1 MTGRASGSHRIQVR
15 WLPYSSFSFSTAQ
28 DDSLDRCTWAPG
40 PKHRLPCPAL
50 DVKEIPQSHF
60 PKSVLRVSMRRQNKG
75 EQLGFQDQDF
85 FTAKPPQAFNVLLC
99 AVNFLE
105 EDVRREEPRLSG
117 RLTSLGNTI
126 LSQPW
131 ESESLQKGLDTPSM
145 IIKTQARLS
154 VFCRCFP
161 KGSSES
167 GPELIQT
174 LLSPWIPLGPS
185 APASRHWK
193 WESRQHECG
202 EVERR

>member
-1 MTGRASGSHRIQVR
+1 
-15 WLPYSSFSFSTAQ
+15 
-28 DDSLDRCTWAPG
+28 
-40 PKHRLPCPAL
+40 
-50 DVKEIPQSHF
+50 
-60 PKSVLRVSMRRQNKG
+60 MRRQNKG

-161 KGSSES
+161 KGS
-167 GPELIQT
+167 
-174 LLSPWIPLGPS
+174 
-185 APASRHWK
+185 
-193 WESRQHECG
+193 
-202 EVERR
+202 